1 MDLKNK
7 NNWRSSERKEN
18 AFHFFFF
25 AYCSGYN
32 AMSSKSAE
40 NPDDPPP
47 FFFFTAADSVFY
59 SLTDFACAF
68 VYGWLYLCACGDQR
82 STLGVIPCF

>member
-32 AMSSKSAE
+32 AISSENAE
-40 NPDDPPP
+40 NPDDL
-47 FFFFTAADSVFY
+47 FFFFSTAADSVFY

-68 VYGWLYLCACGDQR
+68 VYVWLYLCACGDQR

>member
-40 NPDDPPP
+40 NPDDPPFY
-47 FFFFTAADSVFY
+47 FFFLLQLTVF
-59 SLTDFACAF
+59 SI
-68 VYGWLYLCACGDQR
+68 R
-82 STLGVIPCF
+82 

>member
-25 AYCSGYN
+25 AYWSGYN

-40 NPDDPPP
+40 NPDDPPL
-47 FFFFTAADSVFY
+47 FFFTAADSVFY

-68 VYGWLYLCACGDQR
+68 VYVWLYLCACGDQR